1 MPQGSVTT
9 SLLIANQY
17 RTTQFSLG
25 SLVGSLCAGQGGWT
39 SGQQVSMDGLRFTQS
54 KTEQAWILQP
64 AGASNTGF
72 GRALAVSAD
81 GNTLAVGDRLV
92 NQSVPPFNI
101 EGRVYVYTR
110 SAGVWSLQA
119 TLEPT
124 GYIGGGANLGID
136 IALSSD
142 GNTLIAGGTLDNS
155 SVGAAWVF
163 TRSAGVWSLQ
173 AKLVGSGNVGASRQG
188 SSVSISADGNTA
200 VVGGSE
206 DNSTDFV
213 GAVWV
218 FTRSAGVWSQQG
230 SKLTP
235 ATVTYQLFGIATSLS
250 ADGNTL
256 AVGAGGVGDAYVF
269 TRSAGVWSQ
278 QTLLVGTGSR
288 VGLSSDGDTLAIG
301 HSGDDSNTGAVR
313 VFIRSA
319 GVWSQQGSKL
329 TPNDGTASPSG
340 ILFGSS
346 LEISADG
353 NIIAIGGPNNDGLKG
368 ANWIFTRTNTT
379 WSQDGS
385 AFLGS
390 DPTGTRRRG
399 SPIVM
404 SKNGN
409 TIVSGGIGGPTA
421 QRRVSVF
428 V

>member
-1 MPQGSVTT
+1 
-9 SLLIANQY
+9 
-17 RTTQFSLG
+17 
-25 SLVGSLCAGQGGWT
+25 
-39 SGQQVSMDGLRFTQS
+39 MDGLRFTQS

-72 GRALAVSAD
+72 GLGLAVSAD
-81 GNTLAVGDRLV
+81 GNTLAVGDRLKQLPV
-92 NQSVPPFNI
+92 SPFPI
-101 EGRVYVYTR
+101 EGQVYVYTR

-119 TLEPT
+119 TLAPT
-124 GYIGGGANLGID
+124 GYIGSAGLGID

-142 GNTLIAGGTLDNS
+142 GNTLIAGGASDNS
-155 SVGAAWVF
+155 NVGAAWVF
-163 TRSAGVWSLQ
+163 TRSAGVWSQQ
-173 AKLVGSGNVGASRQG
+173 AKLVGSGNVGASQQG
-188 SSVSISADGNTA
+188 ISVAISADGNTA
-200 VVGGSE
+200 VVGGTGDDS
-206 DNSTDFV
+206 SV
-213 GAVWV
+213 GAAWV

-235 ATVTYQLFGIATSLS
+235 ATLTFQLFGGATSLS

-256 AVGAGGVGDAYVF
+256 AVGASSANSNLGETYVF

-278 QTLLVGTGSR
+278 QALLVGTGSTGNPQQGR
-288 VGLSSDGDTLAIG
+288 EVSLSSDGDTLAVG
-301 HSGDDSNTGAVR
+301 GPNDNTVDGAVW

-340 ILFGSS
+340 ILFGFS

-353 NIIAIGGPNNDGLKG
+353 NIIAIGGPENDGDKG

-390 DPTGTRRRG
+390 DPTVTRRRG
-399 SPIVM
+399 NAVAM

-409 TIVSGGIGGPTA
+409 TFVSSGNGGPTA
-421 QRRVSVF
+421 QRRVWVF